1 MYQNFDALDGKQ
13 ARKLGLASPLGQLF
27 DHGIDCCL
35 TTVYI
40 MNFII
45 MFKIGQSPFIFVY
58 ILFVNFII
66 FYFPNWSEYFT
77 HILRTNSNNVG
88 VTEIHLTVILM
99 NMASWFWGDSVWQ
112 NEWFLGLSCSSVF
125 AIFLFIAILINIP
138 PLFVE
143 SWKAAK
149 GKDKE
154 NYMYMLIPI
163 VTFFFSLFL
172 AYVMLPQVF
181 VVPSVSIV
189 LMFCFTFNILTI
201 KMITGSL
208 TRMSYDILHIEVLA
222 IYVTIFL
229 IFIGFSENLIAVHAL
244 LVFARLIHL
253 AVCIIFDISTYLKI
267 NVLTVPK

>member
-40 MNFII
+40 MNFMI
-45 MFKIGQSPFIFVY
+45 MFKIGTSPFIFLYV
-58 ILFVNFII
+58 LMVNFII
-66 FYFPNWSEYFT
+66 FYFPNWAEFFT
-77 HILRTNSNNVG
+77 HVLRTNSNNVG

-99 NMASWFWGDSVWQ
+99 NLATWLWGDVLWQ
-112 NEWFLGLSCSSVF
+112 KTSLFGLSTINLF
-125 AIFLFIAILINIP
+125 ALFLFIAILINIP

-143 SWKAAK
+143 SWKAAE

-154 NYMYMLIPI
+154 KYFTMLIPI
-163 VTFFFSLFL
+163 ASFFASLIL
-172 AYVMLPQVF
+172 AYIMIPQVF
-181 VVPSVSIV
+181 AVPKVSVV

-208 TRMSYDILHIEVLA
+208 TRMDYDIVHLEVIALY
-222 IYVTIFL
+222 ITIFL
-229 IFIGFSENLIAVHAL
+229 ISIGFSQNLICLHAL
-244 LVFARLIHL
+244 LVFSRLIHL
-253 AVCIIFDISTYLKI
+253 AVCIIQDISIYLKI
-267 NVLTVPK
+267 NVLWVPK